1 MTHHNN
7 APNTDTTNDPWAD
20 IRPYMDHE
28 VADVLERLSH
38 DSELL
43 DALTRFRLPRMAK
56 WAPPVARALA
66 GHAIRREVK
75 GVTSVREFQMRIASY
90 MERMIRTTT
99 DAFEVS
105 GLDKLDDNSAYL
117 FIGNHRDISL
127 DPAFVNYAL
136 YQAGRDTVRI
146 AIGDNLLKKPY
157 VTDLMRLNKSFIVPR
172 SARGKRAMLAAYQQL
187 SSYIRHSITEDNHSI
202 WMAQREGRAKNGID
216 RTDPAII
223 KMLTMAKRH
232 AERDMVFG
240 EAIAELKLVPISISY
255 EYDPCDLQKAQEL
268 HDIATQG
275 SYAKSEFED
284 IRSIVSGITG
294 SKGRVQLKFGTPVG
308 ADMATPDEVAA
319 EIDRQVIGGYRLFPS
334 HYLALEA
341 LGESPELVARKSI
354 TRQDRERFKARLAS
368 VPDELQPYWLEQY
381 ANPVKHK
388 AGRLS
393 V

>member
-56 WAPPVARALA
+56 WARPVARVLA

-240 EAIAELKLVPISISY
+240 DAIAELKLVPVSISY

>member
-1 MTHHNN
+1 MTTGTVDHISQ
-7 APNTDTTNDPWAD
+7 AEDPWAD

-28 VADVLERLSH
+28 VADVLARLSR

-43 DALTRFRLPRMAK
+43 NALTRFRLPRLAR
-56 WAPPVARALA
+56 WAPPLARALA
-66 GHAIRREVK
+66 SHAVRREVK
-75 GVTSVREFQMRIASY
+75 DVSTVYDFQMRIAHY

-99 DAFEVS
+99 DSFEVS
-105 GLDKLDDNSAYL
+105 GLDKLDGNSAYL

-136 YQAGRDTVRI
+136 YLAGRDTVRI

-187 SSYIRHSITEDNHSI
+187 SAYIRHSITEDQHSI

-216 RTDPAII
+216 RTEPAII
-223 KMLTMAKRH
+223 KMLTMARRN
-232 AERDMVFG
+232 AERQAAFG
-240 EAIAELKLVPISISY
+240 DAIAELKLVPVSISY

-268 HDIATQG
+268 HDVDHQG

-284 IRSIVSGITG
+284 IQSIVAGITG
-294 SKGRVQLKFGTPVG
+294 HKGRVQLRFGTPIG
-308 ADMATPDEVAA
+308 TDMATPDEVAA
-319 EIDRQVIGGYRLFPS
+319 EIDRQVIGGYRLFSS
-334 HYLALEA
+334 HYLALDT
-341 LGESPELVARKSI
+341 LGDAPELVARKAI
-354 TRQDRERFKARLAS
+354 TRQDKERFQARLAE
-368 VPDELQPYWLEQY
+368 VPEYLRPYWLAQY

-388 AGRLS
+388 AGRLMG
-393 V
+393 